1 MCMLRY
7 ADDIAV
13 QMKNNIAM
21 GETLLNEQTMKIN
34 TVKTNV
40 LVCIRNNNIRTW
52 THPQNNREIDQVE
65 ESAYLRSVISEDGTK
80 IRE

>member
-1 MCMLRY
+1 MLRY

-40 LVCIRNNNIRTW
+40 LVCIRNNNIRKW